1 MFTIDNSMMTTATSD
16 PKLMLLLRSLLMIW
30 LMLAGLSVAH
40 GQQWYQVEL
49 VVFENLSPTNSE
61 ASPAMPIQDAAPLT
75 VDTHNN
81 RIQPAS
87 PQHLTSIADRLR
99 RASVYQ
105 VHTHLA
111 WQQPILGPRQSQ
123 AVAVISENNLINGQI
138 RLRRGTFLHADLDL
152 WFMQNSG
159 SEILPDTDNLSSA
172 SFSGPRNPNLKES
185 RRIRSGQLHYFDHPQ
200 FGALLQLTP
209 VDAPDAA
216 VQSPESFSL
225 PAE

>member
-1 MFTIDNSMMTTATSD
+1 MNTATRTTR
-16 PKLMLLLRSLLMIW
+16 LMFLLRSLLLGC
-30 LMLAGLSVAH
+30 LMLSGFSVAQA
-40 GQQWYQVEL
+40 QQWYQVEL
-49 VVFENLSPTNSE
+49 IVFENLSPISYE
-61 ASPAMPIQDAAPLT
+61 ASPAMPILETAPLT
-75 VDTHNN
+75 VDTRNN

-87 PQHLTSIADRLR
+87 PEHLTSIADRLR
-99 RASVYQ
+99 RAAGYR

-111 WQQPILGPRQSQ
+111 WQQPILSPRQSQ
-123 AVAVISENNLINGQI
+123 AVAVTSESSLIKGQI

-159 SEILPDTDNLSSA
+159 SETFSDTDGLSSA
-172 SFSGPRNPNLKES
+172 SFSGPRNPHLNES

-216 VQSPESFSL
+216 VQAPESFSL
-225 PAE
+225 PTE